1 MSLSVWSR
9 HQGIIVQVLHIIV
22 SQLKLVETT
31 DKMQKNLI
39 CCWLRKKIL
48 CQNVKT
54 ESLTNTISNTNT
66 SEEENNSSNISEF
79 NFQRGTAFREGLR
92 RPTCKK
98 TSDYYDQSL
107 TSLYECTTTTRTLYD
122 NVWIS
127 NSSLL
132 QVRYRHVNPNPD
144 SQSTLKVRIGVRMFV
159 QEALK
164 RILRIW
170 IFVYRVFH
178 H

>member
-9 HQGIIVQVLHIIV
+9 HQGIIVVQVQHIIV

-54 ESLTNTISNTNT
+54 DSLTNTISNTNT
-66 SEEENNSSNISEF
+66 SEEENNSNISEF
-79 NFQRGTAFREGLR
+79 HFQRGTAFREGLR
-92 RPTCKK
+92 RPSCKK

-132 QVRYRHVNPNPD
+132 QV
-144 SQSTLKVRIGVRMFV
+144 QTC
-159 QEALK
+159 
-164 RILRIW
+164 
-170 IFVYRVFH
+170 
-178 H
+178 